1 MPIDK
6 DKYTVDKDGNIISE
20 TIIAPS
26 TLETIDQALY
36 NWVDK
41 EANIFSTT
49 NKGWKKSPVIWMS
62 SERSHQVKNRKELRD
77 DNGALILPLITV
89 SRTSV
94 TKDPQNKGIFQANI
108 PPVADYRGG
117 SITVNRRIN
126 QDKTANFANA
136 DVKRKGRYAADGQA
150 ARDQITFPSKNE
162 KIVYQSMSIPLPVY
176 VDVEYDITLRTEYQ
190 QQMNEMVTPF
200 VTKTGGVNH
209 FLLESDGHRFEGFID
224 QNFSQENNISTLQA
238 DERMYQ
244 TTVKIKI
251 LGYLIGE
258 GKNQAQ
264 PKVVIRENAVEVKI
278 PREHV
283 IFGDIPEN
291 LHVSGNVPFYRE

>member
-36 NWVDK
+36 DWIDK

-89 SRTSV
+89 SRASV
-94 TKDPQNKGIFQANI
+94 VKDPQNKGIFQANI
-108 PPVADYRGG
+108 PPAADYRGG
-117 SITVNRRIN
+117 SITINRRIN

-136 DVKRKGRYAADGQA
+136 DVKRKGRYASDGKA

-162 KIVYQSMSIPLPVY
+162 KVVYQSMSIPLPVY
-176 VDVEYDITLRTEYQ
+176 VDVEYEITLRAEYQ

-200 VTKTGGVNH
+200 VTKTGGINY
-209 FLLESDGHRFEGFID
+209 FLLEKDGHRFESFID
-224 QNFSQENNISTLQA
+224 QRFSQDNNVSSLQA

-244 TTVKIKI
+244 TTVKIKV

-258 GKNQAQ
+258 GKNQAK

-278 PREHV
+278 PKERV
-283 IFGDIPEN
+283 IYGDIPQDIDKR
-291 LHVSGNVPFYRE
+291 GFYRD

>member
-278 PREHV
+278 PKERV
-283 IFGDIPEN
+283 IYGDIPQDIDKR
-291 LHVSGNVPFYRE
+291 GFYRD

>member
-244 TTVKIKI
+244 NTVKIKI

-278 PREHV
+278 PKERV
-283 IFGDIPEN
+283 IYGDIPQDIDKR
-291 LHVSGNVPFYRE
+291 GFYRD

>member
-6 DKYTVDKDGNIISE
+6 DKYKAGDESIVSE

-26 TLETIDQALY
+26 TLETIDQAFY
-36 NWVDK
+36 DWIDN

-77 DNGALILPLITV
+77 NNGALILPLITV
-89 SRTSV
+89 SRASV

-117 SITVNRRIN
+117 SIVINKRIN

-136 DVKRKGRYAADGQA
+136 DVKRKGRLSADGQA

-176 VDVEYDITLRTEYQ
+176 VDVEYEVTLRTEYQ

-200 VTKTGGVNH
+200 VTKTGAINY
-209 FLLESDGHRFEGFID
+209 FILEKDGHRFESFID
-224 QNFSQENNISTLQA
+224 QSFSQDNNVSSLQA

-244 TTVKIKI
+244 TTVKIKV

-278 PREHV
+278 PKERV
-283 IFGDIPEN
+283 IYGDIPQDIDKR
-291 LHVSGNVPFYRE
+291 GFYRD

>member
-176 VDVEYDITLRTEYQ
+176 VDVEYDITL
-190 QQMNEMVTPF
+190 
-200 VTKTGGVNH
+200 
-209 FLLESDGHRFEGFID
+209 
-224 QNFSQENNISTLQA
+224 
-238 DERMYQ
+238 
-244 TTVKIKI
+244 
-251 LGYLIGE
+251 
-258 GKNQAQ
+258 
-264 PKVVIRENAVEVKI
+264 
-278 PREHV
+278 
-283 IFGDIPEN
+283 
-291 LHVSGNVPFYRE
+291 